1 MKASSL
7 FLAGLAVATIS
18 IAPAGAQN
26 AQKKPVLTSER
37 EAEIKARWYGATN
50 YRDCLAV
57 ALEVGWTN
65 DESRYGCNARKF
77 KN

>member
-7 FLAGLAVATIS
+7 FLAGLAVAIIS

-26 AQKKPVLTSER
+26 AQKKPILISER
-37 EAEIKARWYGATN
+37 ESEIKARWYGATN
-50 YRDCLAV
+50 YRDCVSV
-57 ALEVGWTN
+57 AMEVGWTN
-65 DESRYGCNARKF
+65 DESRYACNARKF

>member
-1 MKASSL
+1 MRASVL
-7 FLAGLAVATIS
+7 FLAGLSAAIIS

-26 AQKKPVLTSER
+26 ARKKPILISER

-50 YRDCLAV
+50 YRDCMSV